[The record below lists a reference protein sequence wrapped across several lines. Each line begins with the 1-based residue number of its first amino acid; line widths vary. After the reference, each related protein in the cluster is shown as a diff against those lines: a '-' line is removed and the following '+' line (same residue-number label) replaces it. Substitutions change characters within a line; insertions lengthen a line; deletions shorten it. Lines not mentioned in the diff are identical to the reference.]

1 MCMCMCMCMHMCM
14 NAHVHEKL
22 HTGDM
27 HNMCMCMKKC
37 HSTQGRERVKLSQE
51 PPHTLIRTVI
61 MRCELAALLTV
72 QQVARVFLCVYSIP
86 HKLGRLAGR
95 SSQVFFHLAPTPKV
109 IP

>member
-1 MCMCMCMCMHMCM
+1 MHMCM

-37 HSTQGRERVKLSQE
+37 HSTQGRENGSSSVRS
-51 PPHTLIRTVI
+51 PHLTLIRTVI